1 MTSDIEDRFVGS
13 LLGVLVGDSLGAPIE
28 GFEPEEIAKRYGRVV
43 DHLPNRYGLG
53 TYTDD
58 TDMTILCA
66 ESLLNSSRFDAD
78 AMAQHL
84 ARHFDAERRYG
95 RGTIEAL
102 ERINDGF
109 HWSTAAKNIY
119 GPEGSYGN
127 GGAIRIAPIALFY
140 ANDVPTLV
148 QYALASST
156 LTHAHPLATTGTCLQ
171 AQAIAQ
177 CMNARGQ
184 ISPDKFIAELTS
196 YMRDLPVTQ
205 EYKARFKEIPR
216 LLRSKA
222 NPQEVADTLGNDMY
236 AHESVPTAIYC
247 FLQAP
252 NSFEEAVC
260 FALAVGGDTD
270 SIASMTGAI
279 SGAYLGSLA
288 IPQRWL
294 DKVETGPR
302 GRKYIVTLAR
312 RLHTIANRIG
322 KSGLEHSNC

>member
-1 MTSDIEDRFVGS
+1 MISDIEDRYVGS

-28 GFEPEEIAKRYGRVV
+28 GFEPEEIARRYGRVV

-66 ESLLNSSRFDAD
+66 ESLLNSGQFDAD
-78 AMAQHL
+78 AMARHL
-84 ARHFDAERRYG
+84 AQHFDAERRYG

-102 ERINDGF
+102 ERINDGL

-127 GGAIRIAPIALFY
+127 GGAIRVAPVALFY
-140 ANDVPTLV
+140 ADDTP
-148 QYALASST
+148 ALAQHALTSST
-156 LTHAHPLATTGTCLQ
+156 LTHAHPLATTGTSLQ

-177 CMNARGQ
+177 CINAREQ

-196 YMRDLPVTQ
+196 HMQNLPASE
-205 EYKARFKEIPR
+205 EYKVRFREIPK
-216 LLRSKA
+216 LLRTKA
-222 NPQEVADTLGNDMY
+222 NPQEVADTLGNDVY
-236 AHESVPTAIYC
+236 AHESVPTAIYS
-247 FLQAP
+247 FLQAS

-260 FALAVGGDTD
+260 FALAVGGDAD

-279 SGAYLGSLA
+279 AGAYLGSQA

-302 GRKYIVTLAR
+302 GRKYIVMLAR
-312 RLHTIANRIG
+312 RLHAIAVHTAG
-322 KSGLEHSNC
+322 

>member
-1 MTSDIEDRFVGS
+1 MTSDTEDRFVGS
-13 LLGVLVGDSLGAPIE
+13 LLGVLVGDSLGAPVE
-28 GFEPEEIAKRYGRVV
+28 GFEPAEIARRYGRVV

-53 TYTDD
+53 AYTDD

-66 ESLLNSSRFDAD
+66 ESLLNSGQFDAD
-78 AMAQHL
+78 AMAKHL
-84 ARHFDAERRYG
+84 AQHFDAERRYG

-102 ERINDGF
+102 ERINDGL

-127 GGAIRIAPIALFY
+127 GGAIRVAPIALLY
-140 ANDVPTLV
+140 SDDAPTLAV
-148 QYALASST
+148 HAMASST
-156 LTHAHPLATTGTCLQ
+156 LTHAHPLATTGASLQ
-171 AQAIAQ
+171 ARAIAQ
-177 CMNARGQ
+177 CINAREQ
-184 ISPDKFIAELTS
+184 ISPDKFITELTS
-196 YMRDLPVTQ
+196 YMRDLPATQ
-205 EYKARFKEIPR
+205 EYKARFRDIPK

-247 FLQAP
+247 FLQAS

-260 FALAVGGDTD
+260 FALSVGGDTD

-279 SGAYLGSLA
+279 AGAYLGSLA

-294 DKVETGPR
+294 DKVEAGPR
-302 GRKYIVTLAR
+302 SSKYIVTLAR
-312 RLHTIANRIG
+312 QLHAIAN
-322 KSGLEHSNC
+322 